1 MRMHQ
6 HCWSGFA
13 PRWVGSQT
21 ERVAPNALRPINALR
36 STRSTSPAIASAL
49 SKRSASNGF
58 TLVEVLVGATLSA
71 AVMAAVL
78 SSYIYMARG
87 LGRLANQQ
95 TLEMEGR
102 RTLAFFARDVRM
114 ASDLT
119 DTANLG
125 ATRVSLTVPT
135 ATGTNTI
142 TYYYNNTPSAAT
154 ITISGSNISMPANA
168 LTRCVYN
175 GSTVTALTLVRLR
188 NINNT
193 GVPTRS
199 DLTIRYY
206 DSSGNEYT
214 SYTNYLPGIKQLSL
228 EFSSASGNNSDDTA
242 SPQTAT
248 YQAKS
253 ARIIL
258 RNRALLQ

>member
-1 MRMHQ
+1 MRLPLNRRRGLM
-6 HCWSGFA
+6 
-13 PRWVGSQT
+13 PRWISSRV
-21 ERVAPNALRPINALR
+21 ERVDPDTLPSINTLG
-36 STRSTSPAIASAL
+36 STRPPCHAA
-49 SKRSASNGF
+49 GF

-78 SSYIYMARG
+78 SSYIYMGRG

-102 RTLAFFARDVRM
+102 RTLALFSQDART

-125 ATRVSLTVPT
+125 ATRVALTVPT
-135 ATGTNTI
+135 ASGTNII

-154 ITISGSNISMPANA
+154 VSINGTNVSMPANS

-175 GSTVTALTLVRLR
+175 GSSVSAFTLLRLR
-188 NINNT
+188 NVNNT
-193 GVPTRS
+193 AVATRS

-214 SYTNYLPGIKQLSL
+214 SYANYLPGIKQLAV
-228 EFSSASGNNSDDTA
+228 EFSSLNGNHTDDTA
-242 SPQTAT
+242 STQTAT

-253 ARIIL
+253 ARILL
-258 RNRALLQ
+258 RNRALLP

>member
-1 MRMHQ
+1 MRL
-6 HCWSGFA
+6 F
-13 PRWVGSQT
+13 
-21 ERVAPNALRPINALR
+21 
-36 STRSTSPAIASAL
+36 
-49 SKRSASNGF
+49 SNCRAAAGRHATARHRAAF

-78 SSYIYMARG
+78 SSYIYMGRG

-102 RTLAFFARDVRM
+102 RTLALFARDVRM
-114 ASDLT
+114 ASTLT
-119 DTANLG
+119 DTGNLS
-125 ATRVSLTVPT
+125 ATRVALTVPT

-142 TYYYNNTPSAAT
+142 TYYYNNTPTAAT
-154 ITISGSNISMPANA
+154 VSINGTNISMPANA

-175 GSTVTALTLVRLR
+175 GASVSAFTLLRLR
-188 NINNT
+188 NAHNT
-193 GVPTRS
+193 AVSTRS

-214 SYTNYLPGIKQLSL
+214 SYVNYLPGIKQLLIEFVSL
-228 EFSSASGNNSDDTA
+228 NGNNRDDTT
-242 SPQTAT
+242 SPQTAS

-253 ARIIL
+253 ARILL

>member
-1 MRMHQ
+1 M
-6 HCWSGFA
+6 
-13 PRWVGSQT
+13 T
-21 ERVAPNALRPINALR
+21 RVHARP
-36 STRSTSPAIASAL
+36 SF
-49 SKRSASNGF
+49 GF

-78 SSYIYMARG
+78 SSYIYMGRG

-102 RTLAFFARDVRM
+102 RTLALFARDVRM
-114 ASDLT
+114 ATNLVTIST
-119 DTANLG
+119 PAAYSSPSANRLD
-125 ATRVSLTVPT
+125 LTVPT
-135 ATGTNTI
+135 ASGTNII
-142 TYYYNNTPSAAT
+142 TYYYNNKPDADPVTVNGTSL
-154 ITISGSNISMPANA
+154 SMPANS

-175 GSTVTALTLVRLR
+175 GTSVSAFTLMRLR
-188 NINNT
+188 NAHNT
-193 GVPTRS
+193 TVPTRS
-199 DLTIRYY
+199 DLTFRYY

-214 SYTNYLPGIKQLSL
+214 SYANYLSGIKQLTVEFVSL
-228 EFSSASGNNSDDTA
+228 NGNNRDDTT

>member
-1 MRMHQ
+1 M
-6 HCWSGFA
+6 
-13 PRWVGSQT
+13 
-21 ERVAPNALRPINALR
+21 
-36 STRSTSPAIASAL
+36 TRAYKKTL
-49 SKRSASNGF
+49 SGF

-78 SSYIYMARG
+78 SSYIYMGRG

-102 RTLAFFARDVRM
+102 RTLALFARDVRM
-114 ASDLT
+114 TSSLVTVSTSPTSPA
-119 DTANLG
+119 AN
-125 ATRVSLTVPT
+125 RVDLTVPT
-135 ATGTNTI
+135 ASGTNTI

-154 ITISGSNISMPANA
+154 VSISGTNISMPANA

-175 GSTVTALTLVRLR
+175 GTSVSAFTLLRLR

-193 GVPTRS
+193 AVTTRN

-214 SYTNYLPGIKQLSL
+214 SYANYLSGIKQLTI
-228 EFSSASGNNSDDTA
+228 EFTSANGNNKGDDTT
-242 SPQTAT
+242 SSQSAT

-253 ARIIL
+253 ARIIV
-258 RNRALLQ
+258 RNRTFLQ

>member
-1 MRMHQ
+1 M
-6 HCWSGFA
+6 
-13 PRWVGSQT
+13 
-21 ERVAPNALRPINALR
+21 
-36 STRSTSPAIASAL
+36 TRTHNNTAA
-49 SKRSASNGF
+49 GF

-78 SSYIYMARG
+78 SSYIYMGRG

-102 RTLAFFARDVRM
+102 RTIALFAQDART

-119 DTANLG
+119 DTANLS
-125 ATRVSLTVPT
+125 ATRVALTVPT
-135 ATGTNTI
+135 GSGTNTV

-154 ITISGSNISMPANA
+154 VSINGTNISMPANS
-168 LTRCVYN
+168 LTRCVYD
-175 GSTVTALTLVRLR
+175 GTSVSAFTLLRLR

-193 GVPTRS
+193 AVATRS
-199 DLTIRYY
+199 DLTFRYY

-214 SYTNYLPGIKQLSL
+214 SYADYLPGIKQLTVEL
-228 EFSSASGNNSDDTA
+228 SSANGNNRDDTT
-242 SPQTAT
+242 STQTAT

-253 ARIIL
+253 ARILL
-258 RNRALLQ
+258 RNRALLP

>member
-1 MRMHQ
+1 MT
-6 HCWSGFA
+6 
-13 PRWVGSQT
+13 VLSQKKM
-21 ERVAPNALRPINALR
+21 A
-36 STRSTSPAIASAL
+36 
-49 SKRSASNGF
+49 GF

-102 RTLAFFARDVRM
+102 RTLALFSQDARS
-114 ASDLT
+114 ASDLA
-119 DTANLG
+119 DTANLS
-125 ATRVSLTVPT
+125 ATRVALTVPT
-135 ATGTNTI
+135 ASGTNTI

-154 ITISGSNISMPANA
+154 VSINGTSISMPANS

-175 GSTVTALTLVRLR
+175 GTSVSAFTLLRLR

-193 GVPTRS
+193 AVASRS
-199 DLTIRYY
+199 DLTFRYY

-214 SYTNYLPGIKQLSL
+214 SYADYLSGIKQLTI
-228 EFSSASGNNSDDTA
+228 EFTSANGNNKGDDTT
-242 SPQTAT
+242 SPQSAT

-253 ARIIL
+253 ARSIL

>member
-1 MRMHQ
+1 MRL
-6 HCWSGFA
+6 F
-13 PRWVGSQT
+13 
-21 ERVAPNALRPINALR
+21 PNCRAAACRHA
-36 STRSTSPAIASAL
+36 STRRFAA
-49 SKRSASNGF
+49 F

-78 SSYIYMARG
+78 SSYIYMGRG

-102 RTLAFFARDVRM
+102 RTLALFARDVRM
-114 ASDLT
+114 SSNLT
-119 DTANLG
+119 DTANLS
-125 ATRVSLTVPT
+125 ATRVALTAPT
-135 ATGTNTI
+135 ASGTNTI

-154 ITISGSNISMPANA
+154 VNINGTNISMPANA

-175 GSTVTALTLVRLR
+175 GTSVSAFTLLRLR
-188 NINNT
+188 NVHNT
-193 GVPTRS
+193 AISTRS
-199 DLTIRYY
+199 DLTFRYY
-206 DSSGNEYT
+206 DTSGNEYT
-214 SYTNYLPGIKQLSL
+214 SYANYLPGIKQLL
-228 EFSSASGNNSDDTA
+228 IEFSSVNGNYRDDTTSA
-242 SPQTAT
+242 QSAG

>member
-1 MRMHQ
+1 M
-6 HCWSGFA
+6 
-13 PRWVGSQT
+13 SQT
-21 ERVAPNALRPINALR
+21 R
-36 STRSTSPAIASAL
+36 AS
-49 SKRSASNGF
+49 SRRGF
-58 TLVEVLVGATLSA
+58 TLVEILVGSTLSA

-95 TLEMEGR
+95 TLESEGR
-102 RTLAFFARDVRM
+102 RAVAFFARDARM

-119 DTANLG
+119 DTANLSS
-125 ATRVSLTVPT
+125 TRVALTVPVS
-135 ATGTNTI
+135 AGTNTI

-154 ITISGSNISMPANA
+154 VTVNGTNVSMPANA

-175 GSTVTALTLVRLR
+175 GSTVSALTLLRLR
-188 NINNT
+188 NVNNT
-193 GVPTRS
+193 SVATRS

-206 DSSGNEYT
+206 DASGNEYT
-214 SYTNYLPGIKQLSL
+214 SYVNYLPGIKQLGL
-228 EFSSASGNNSDDTA
+228 EFSATNGNNSDDTA

-248 YQAKS
+248 YQAQS

-258 RNRALLQ
+258 RNRALLP

>member
-1 MRMHQ
+1 MTPA
-6 HCWSGFA
+6 SL
-13 PRWVGSQT
+13 SS
-21 ERVAPNALRPINALR
+21 R
-36 STRSTSPAIASAL
+36 S
-49 SKRSASNGF
+49 GF

-78 SSYIYMARG
+78 SSYIYMGRG

-95 TLEMEGR
+95 TLETEGR
-102 RTLAFFARDVRM
+102 RTVALFARDVRM

-119 DTANLG
+119 DTANLS
-125 ATRVSLTVPT
+125 ATRVSLTVPVSS
-135 ATGTNTI
+135 GTNTI
-142 TYYYNNTPSAAT
+142 TYYYNNNPSAAT
-154 ITISGSNISMPANA
+154 VAINGTNVSMPANA

-175 GSTVTALTLVRLR
+175 GSTVSALTLLRLR

-193 GVPTRS
+193 AVATRS

-206 DSSGNEYT
+206 DSSSNEYT
-214 SYTNYLPGIKQLSL
+214 TYVNYLPGIKQLGI
-228 EFSSASGNNSDDTA
+228 EFTSTNGNDVDDSASS
-242 SPQTAT
+242 QTAT

-258 RNRALLQ
+258 RNRGLLP

>member
-1 MRMHQ
+1 MTMVLFPHASAQ
-6 HCWSGFA
+6 
-13 PRWVGSQT
+13 V
-21 ERVAPNALRPINALR
+21 ERVDPDALRPINALG
-36 STRSTSPAIASAL
+36 STRSTRHAT
-49 SKRSASNGF
+49 GF

-95 TLEMEGR
+95 TLETEGR
-102 RTLAFFARDVRM
+102 RTIAFFARDVRM

-119 DTANLG
+119 DTANLS
-125 ATRVSLTVPT
+125 AIRVSLTVPVSS
-135 ATGTNTI
+135 GTNTI

-154 ITISGSNISMPANA
+154 VTISGTNVSMPANT

-175 GSTVTALTLVRLR
+175 GSAVSALTLLRLR
-188 NINNT
+188 NVNNT
-193 GVPTRS
+193 AVSTRS

-206 DSSGNEYT
+206 DSSSNEYT
-214 SYTNYLPGIKQLSL
+214 SYVNYLPGIKQLSL
-228 EFSSASGNNSDDTA
+228 EFSSTNGNNVDDSA
-242 SPQTAT
+242 SSQTAT

-253 ARIIL
+253 SRINL
-258 RNRALLQ
+258 RNRTLLP

>member
-1 MRMHQ
+1 MRL
-6 HCWSGFA
+6 FA
-13 PRWVGSQT
+13 NCRA
-21 ERVAPNALRPINALR
+21 VACRH
-36 STRSTSPAIASAL
+36 ASAR
-49 SKRSASNGF
+49 RSAAF

-78 SSYIYMARG
+78 SSYIYMGRG

-102 RTLAFFARDVRM
+102 RTLALFARDVRM
-114 ASDLT
+114 TSSLVTVSTSPTSPA
-119 DTANLG
+119 AN
-125 ATRVSLTVPT
+125 RVDLTVPT
-135 ATGTNTI
+135 ASGTNTI

-154 ITISGSNISMPANA
+154 VRISGTDISMPANA

-175 GSTVTALTLVRLR
+175 GTSVSAFTLLRLR

-193 GVPTRS
+193 AVATRN

-214 SYTNYLPGIKQLSL
+214 SYANYLSGIKQLTI
-228 EFSSASGNNSDDTA
+228 EFTSANGNNKGDDTT
-242 SPQTAT
+242 SSQSAT

-258 RNRALLQ
+258 RNRTFLQ